1 MATKNQI
8 AANRLNAL
16 RSTGP
21 RTEEGKAI
29 TRYNALTHGLLA
41 SDVVLRDENRVDFDK
56 FRDGL
61 ASSLPVAPEGQVEFE
76 LLDQLALRMWRLRR
90 CARIEA
96 GLFNNLFREED
107 VVRAHDRLGAAFA
120 HGAETFACISRY
132 EAQMDRSALKIL
144 GELRR
149 LGEERVRKAAADLD
163 KLRYGLERRQR
174 ERTGGDTPRDPAA
187 D

>member
-41 SDVVLRDENRVDFDK
+41 SDIVLRDENRVDFDK
-56 FRDGL
+56 FRDQLG
-61 ASSLPVAPEGQVEFE
+61 SSLPVNPEGQVESE
-76 LLDQLALRMWRLRR
+76 LLDQLTLRMWRLRR
-90 CARIEA
+90 CAKIEA
-96 GLFNNLFREED
+96 GIFNNAFREEE
-107 VVRAHDRLGAAFA
+107 VVRAHDKWGAAFA
-120 HGAETFACISRY
+120 HGAATFACISRY
-132 EAQMDRSALKIL
+132 EAQMDRSVLKIL

-149 LGEERVRKAAADLD
+149 LQEERVRKAAADLD
-163 KLRYGLERRQR
+163 RLRDGLERRQR
-174 ERTGGDTPRDPAA
+174 QRTGGAIPTDPAA